1 MTVTPADAVLLLLL
15 VTFAAAAFSRRFR
28 TPSPVILA
36 IAGVAVGIAWRFMP
50 FMPQLEFPPRLVL
63 MVFLPPLLLKAAYA
77 LPLGAFRANIR
88 SILGLAVG
96 LVLATMFVTAFT
108 ARLVMPTLPWVAAL
122 ALGAIIAPPDPV
134 AASAVAL
141 RTGLSHRLATILEG
155 EGLVNDALAIVA
167 YQLVVQAAVSGN
179 VTWMD
184 TALAVVREAPAG
196 VAIGLVFGWIAVQ
209 IRRRLDDSSLEIG
222 ISLLLPFVTYQLA
235 DRLGGSAV
243 LAVVTLGFVLRR
255 HDVEISSPATR
266 LTTRAVW
273 GAVDFVGTTLV
284 FMLIGLQ
291 IGAATAA
298 PVTSAFLR
306 ASALVAASVVGL
318 RLAWMLCVPHITL
331 ALRFHTAERVPSW
344 RELTVLG
351 WAGMRGVVSLA
362 LALALPLT
370 TESGQPFPAR
380 TTIIL
385 LSFAVIM
392 ATLILQ
398 GLTLVPL
405 TRLLHVGDAMAEPR
419 AEQRVRGRARRAAHA
434 AIMRVAR
441 TDRLPAGECQRL
453 AEVIG
458 TGEFGIAAGGTS
470 ESRAVLEQALD
481 VQRSIVSRARD
492 AGRIGDP
499 LAQRLEAELD
509 RDLVRLRGEEGN
521 GPRRKHATD

>member
-184 TALAVVREAPAG
+184 TVLAVVREAPAG

-209 IRRRLDDSSLEIG
+209 FRARPGVPARA
-222 ISLLLPFVTYQLA
+222 V
-235 DRLGGSAV
+235 RLGP
-243 LAVVTLGFVLRR
+243 
-255 HDVEISSPATR
+255 ECPA
-266 LTTRAVW
+266 
-273 GAVDFVGTTLV
+273 
-284 FMLIGLQ
+284 
-291 IGAATAA
+291 
-298 PVTSAFLR
+298 
-306 ASALVAASVVGL
+306 
-318 RLAWMLCVPHITL
+318 
-331 ALRFHTAERVPSW
+331 
-344 RELTVLG
+344 
-351 WAGMRGVVSLA
+351 
-362 LALALPLT
+362 
-370 TESGQPFPAR
+370 
-380 TTIIL
+380 
-385 LSFAVIM
+385 
-392 ATLILQ
+392 
-398 GLTLVPL
+398 
-405 TRLLHVGDAMAEPR
+405 
-419 AEQRVRGRARRAAHA
+419 
-434 AIMRVAR
+434 
-441 TDRLPAGECQRL
+441 
-453 AEVIG
+453 
-458 TGEFGIAAGGTS
+458 
-470 ESRAVLEQALD
+470 
-481 VQRSIVSRARD
+481 
-492 AGRIGDP
+492 
-499 LAQRLEAELD
+499 
-509 RDLVRLRGEEGN
+509 
-521 GPRRKHATD
+521 